1 MSLNKYIGFQQMKQ
15 ISQNDQ
21 PKAQVNQMFSILNLL
36 DYSHLNA
43 QDSTRIVENL
53 KEIEVKQP
61 SNSFPHFCEKL
72 FNTINRQKPEFIDQ
86 LKNDAKALPD
96 NTLAKMLSDNLSSL
110 RERNFIQE
118 SVSDISTAPKVKPRT
133 H

>member
-61 SNSFPHFCEKL
+61 SNSFAHFCEKL
-72 FNTINRQKPEFIDQ
+72 FNTINKQKPEFIDQ
-86 LKNDAKALPD
+86 LKNDVKSLPD
-96 NTLAKMLSDNLSSL
+96 NTLAKMLSDNLSLL
-110 RERNFIQE
+110 REKGFLHE
-118 SVSDISTAPKVKPRT
+118 SVSEISSAPKIKPKV